1 MTMAVIR
8 THQTTNIIGKIA
20 LATLLAMLLLE
31 DVGVKVVVVV
41 APQAVGKQ
49 FSSPLQLLVSNFS
62 VEDQDVMLMRN
73 MMVDNAAIFA
83 TLHKSLNDSYS
94 NH

>member
-1 MTMAVIR
+1 MAVIR

-31 DVGVKVVVVV
+31 DVGVEVVVVV

-62 VEDQDVMLMRN
+62 VEDQDVLLMRN
-73 MMVDNAAIFA
+73 VMMVDNAAIFA
-83 TLHKSLNDSYS
+83 ALHKSLNNSYS